1 MAKVIRTKV
10 AVFELGNRDTR
21 CLLNV
26 RSWYLLDE
34 SCRPAGGSPQFEF
47 SASLSSGQS
56 ML

>member
-10 AVFELGNRDTR
+10 AVFELGNGDTR